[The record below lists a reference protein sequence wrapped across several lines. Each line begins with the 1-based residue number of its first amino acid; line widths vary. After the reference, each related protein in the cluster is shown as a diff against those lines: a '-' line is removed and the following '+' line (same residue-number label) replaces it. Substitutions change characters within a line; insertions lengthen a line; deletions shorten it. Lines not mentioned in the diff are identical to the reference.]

1 MIAHGR
7 GSGIIDPA
15 GGQNPLADT
24 DYVHILRNDLR
35 SFMIRAFYELNPQ
48 GSFRHAAYI
57 DLLASTLVGS
67 LRGDSKRVIV
77 SLPPRH
83 LKSHC
88 VSVAFV
94 AWLLGHHP
102 SKHVI
107 CASYGQEL
115 AEQHARDCRTIMRS
129 AFYRQVF
136 GPILGPRQAVHD
148 FDTIA
153 HGSRRA
159 TSVGGPLTGLGAD
172 ILILDDVQ
180 TPNDVLSDVQRRSTN
195 QWFDNTLMS
204 RLNNPETGIIIIVMQ
219 RLHQDDLI
227 GHVLQR

>member
-24 DYVHILRNDLR
+24 DYEHILRNDLA
-35 SFMIRAFYELNPQ
+35 SFTIRTFYELHPH
-48 GSFRHAAYI
+48 GPFLHAPFI
-57 DLLASTLVGS
+57 DLMVSRLVAC
-67 LRGDSKRVIV
+67 LKGDSKRLIIT
-77 SLPPRH
+77 LPPRH
-83 LKSHC
+83 LKSLC
-88 VSVAFV
+88 VSVAFA

-159 TSVGGPLTGLGAD
+159 TSVGGPLTGWALISSFLMTCRRQTMSSPTYSGGAP
-172 ILILDDVQ
+172 INGS
-180 TPNDVLSDVQRRSTN
+180 TTRS
-195 QWFDNTLMS
+195 
-204 RLNNPETGIIIIVMQ
+204 
-219 RLHQDDLI
+219 
-227 GHVLQR
+227 

>member
-1 MIAHGR
+1 MIG
-7 GSGIIDPA
+7 GSGGIGSA
-15 GGQNPLADT
+15 GGENPLSDAE
-24 DYVHILRNDLR
+24 YVHIMRNDLA
-35 SFMIRAFYELNPQ
+35 SFTMRTFYELHPQ
-48 GSFRHAAYI
+48 GRFLHAPFI
-57 DLLASTLVGS
+57 DLMASTLVGC
-67 LRGDSKRVIV
+67 LKGESKRLIIT
-77 SLPPRH
+77 LPPRH

-88 VSVAFV
+88 VSVAFA

-129 AFYRQVF
+129 AFYQRVF

-172 ILILDDVQ
+172 FLILDDVQ
-180 TPNDVLSDVQRRSTN
+180 TPNDSDVERRGAN
-195 QWFDNTLMS
+195 HWFDNTLMS
-204 RLNNPETGIIIIVMQ
+204 RLNNPETGVIIIVMQ

-227 GHVLQR
+227 GHLLQR